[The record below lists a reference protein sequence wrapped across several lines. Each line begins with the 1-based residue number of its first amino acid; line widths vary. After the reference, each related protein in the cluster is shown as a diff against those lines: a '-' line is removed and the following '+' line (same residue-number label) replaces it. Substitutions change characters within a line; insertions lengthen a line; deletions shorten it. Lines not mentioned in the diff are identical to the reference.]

1 MRQQEVRTFARP
13 DNTGNPEGKGPQR
26 LRIFPCIL
34 VLCAAWLIYHIGKAD
49 DIDELVLSF
58 RGAIASVVAF
68 ISSDR
73 EPTPFVPKSGIDQN
87 VLEGFLARG
96 QEFYAKDK
104 LQAAVWF
111 RKAAEQGHAEA
122 QYRLAEMYAGGE
134 GVGFSLKQALKW
146 FRRAAEQGNAAAQ
159 YKMGILCMEGET
171 RPPDMA
177 QAMEWF
183 RKAAEQGN
191 AGAQCDLG
199 VMYAEGMGVPRDDAQ
214 AMEWFRK
221 AAEQGSAE
229 AQYNLGVMYAG
240 GEGVPPDMAQAL
252 KWFRKAAEQGNA
264 AAQNYLGIMY
274 CNGYGVAKDRHEA
287 ARWFRKAADQGQRNA
302 LEAMRQEEIAGADK
316 ENARQGGQPR

>member
-183 RKAAEQGN
+183 RKAAEQG
-191 AGAQCDLG
+191 
-199 VMYAEGMGVPRDDAQ
+199 
-214 AMEWFRK
+214 
-221 AAEQGSAE
+221 SAE